1 MGNLSRRSLL
11 INSGLTAIGG
21 ATILAATDLP
31 NASAHPSEH
40 SSPHKSNGHHK
51 PAHDPISVAYIEV
64 NNYHLSSVGDYV
76 LASTGAS
83 VFDIGII
90 FAANINYDGQQA
102 QLFCNPQVQATLDDA
117 ANQIRPLQAKGIKV
131 LLSILGNHQG
141 AGFANFADRASAA
154 AFAKQLADIVE
165 QYDLDGIDFDD
176 EYADYGTNDTAQPNA
191 YSFVY
196 LVSALRRLLPHK
208 IISLYDI
215 GPASTALSYGGVEV
229 GKLLDYSWNPYY
241 GSWLVPDVPGL
252 HKKELGPAAI
262 EINATDTATAAS
274 LAQETIDE
282 HYGVYLTYNL
292 PDDDSHDYLS
302 AFTQPLYGSDTTYT
316 G

>member
-21 ATILAATDLP
+21 AAVLAAADP
-31 NASAHPSEH
+31 RASAQQSR
-40 SSPHKSNGHHK
+40 GHHK
-51 PAHDPISVAYIEV
+51 PARDPISVAYVEV
-64 NNYHLSSVGDYV
+64 NNYHLSSVGDYA

-117 ANQIRPLQAKGIKV
+117 TNQIRPLQAKGIKV
-131 LLSILGNHQG
+131 LLSVLGNHQG
-141 AGFANFADRASAA
+141 AGFANFTGRASAA
-154 AFAKQLADIVE
+154 AFARQLADIVY

-176 EYADYGTNDTAQPNA
+176 EYADYGTNNTPQPNA

-196 LVSALRRLLPHK
+196 LVSALRRMMPDKL
-208 IISLYDI
+208 ITLYDI
-215 GPASTALSYGGVEV
+215 GPASENLSYGGVEV
-229 GKLLDYSWNPYY
+229 GELINYSWNPYY
-241 GSWLVPDVPGL
+241 GSWLVPDIPGL
-252 HKKELGPAAI
+252 HKRNLGPAAI
-262 EINATDTATAAS
+262 AINGTDATTAAA
-274 LAQETIDE
+274 LAQRTIDE

-302 AFTQPLYGSDTTYT
+302 AFTQPLYGSDTVYT